1 MGPTLESATRPKLSL
16 AASLSPRTA
25 AMPTPIAMM
34 NGTVIGPVVTPP
46 ESYATARKLS
56 GTKTET
62 TASRPYSASS
72 SLERLMRFKM
82 RTTASARNA
91 PTPTA
96 IE

>member
-62 TASRPYSASS
+62 TANRPYSASS

-82 RTTASARNA
+82 RMTASARNA